1 MREYLGYLEIWTLKK
16 MLSESLCRFDEFS
29 KKIYA
34 CIIIEVDYFDKVTA
48 EIIFHKSIVNGKLN
62 QMFCPNFLG
71 IISIFQT
78 YLFEY

>member
-1 MREYLGYLEIWTLKK
+1 MPAL
-16 MLSESLCRFDEFS
+16 
-29 KKIYA
+29 
-34 CIIIEVDYFDKVTA
+34 IEVDYFDKVTA
-48 EIIFHKSIVNGKLN
+48 EIIFHKSIINGKLN